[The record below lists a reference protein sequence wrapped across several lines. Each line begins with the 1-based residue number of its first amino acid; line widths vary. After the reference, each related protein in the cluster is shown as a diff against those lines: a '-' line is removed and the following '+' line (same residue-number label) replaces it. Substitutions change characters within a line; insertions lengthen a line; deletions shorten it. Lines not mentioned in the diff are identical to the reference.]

1 MDFLNDL
8 DDFEMVDEMDDWMP
22 LEHQMAF
29 HWRDIGLL
37 DKFGIFSKL
46 LEFFLKV
53 FEFFFENF

>member
-37 DKFGIFSKL
+37 DKFGIFLKF
-46 LEFFLKV
+46 LEFF
-53 FEFFFENF
+53 F